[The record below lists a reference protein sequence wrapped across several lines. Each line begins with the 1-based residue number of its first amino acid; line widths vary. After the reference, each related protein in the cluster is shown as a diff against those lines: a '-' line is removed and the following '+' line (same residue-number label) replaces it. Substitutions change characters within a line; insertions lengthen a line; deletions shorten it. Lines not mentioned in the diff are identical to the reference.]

1 MKKIYLGAG
10 CFWGV
15 EYYFKHI
22 KGILNTKVGYANG
35 LENKQNP
42 TYKEVCSSDYN
53 FVEVCYLE
61 YDENIISL
69 KEILAHFFRLIDPFS
84 INKQGNDVGSQYRTG
99 LYYIESN
106 DVKLIKE
113 FINFKQSKFDKKIVV
128 EVLPLN
134 NFYLAEDYHQKYLE
148 KNPNG
153 YCHIEIGLSDI
164 PLKEDELY

>member
-22 KGILNTKVGYANG
+22 NGILKTNVGYANG
-35 LENKQNP
+35 NVDKINP
-42 TYKEVCSSDYN
+42 TYKEVCSSEYN

-61 YDENIISL
+61 YDEEIISL

-84 INKQGNDVGSQYRTG
+84 INKQGGDIGIQYRTG
-99 LYYIESN
+99 LYFVEDNDLEIINKFIE
-106 DVKLIKE
+106 
-113 FINFKQSKFDKKIVV
+113 FKQSKFDRKIMV
-128 EVLPLN
+128 EVKKLN
-134 NFYLAEDYHQKYLE
+134 NFYLAEEYHQKYLE

-153 YCHIEIGLSDI
+153 YCHIEIGLSNI
-164 PLKEDELY
+164 PLKDEELF